1 MAINKTLKFSWGHVM
16 ALLILITAVVYMSF
30 MGGIYYLEG
39 DWQAAIINAVI
50 IVFIMIILFMTPQL
64 IKATDSKFGKKIVIE
79 RLWVFIVWP
88 LVIVLYFH
96 PLVPSTH
103 AWTVIG
109 KRADIEPTFE
119 NAVKSVKGM
128 FVSYEDY
135 AEERIKSYEE
145 TLCNRDDLSLLQKD
159 IKVEALRIQLLGE
172 NYDRLKTEAY
182 KWIDYEVTGVTV
194 FNPFVMGN
202 IKKIDRA
209 LTEWNTMLSN
219 FSKKILSDE
228 RNYIK
233 AFDLNEKSVRIA
245 KTELNKLHIIFSL
258 KGNISIDAC
267 LFNVVMFFLL
277 IFPYLLQNR
286 NIKSGYRLFGMTKKS
301 TIGGIV
307 DDMNINNTNKDN
319 KKTNNGGYKT
329 FTIE

>member
-202 IKKIDRA
+202 IKKIDSA

-228 RNYIK
+228 RNYTK

-245 KTELNKLHIIFSL
+245 KIELNKLHNIFSL